1 MRPLVSPTEGWGNGS
16 ILLTALDDFAK
27 GFFQRSF
34 WQTTHPLFNRLVTML
49 NNAIALLNAWFPATE
64 VHAHCDGP
72 CGVYDPSAARIT
84 AEAVLSMTKKIL
96 ALEEPADAAGKV
108 AYANTLSRY
117 IAIKE
122 EQAQKTKDDLLIL
135 WTDYFKPVHLESY
148 PDLHDTFWKAA
159 KLCSACKV
167 EVSQQHAEELMAAV
181 EKIHNIFWATKGRD
195 VAWYTAS

>member
-1 MRPLVSPTEGWGNGS
+1 M
-16 ILLTALDDFAK
+16 
-27 GFFQRSF
+27 
-34 WQTTHPLFNRLVTML
+34 THQLFNRLVTML
-49 NNAIALLNAWFPATE
+49 NKAIELLNAWFPATE
-64 VHAHCDGP
+64 VDAHCDGP

-96 ALEEPADAAGKV
+96 ALEPPTDGEGRV
-108 AYANTLSRY
+108 AYENTLSRY

-135 WTDYFKPVHLESY
+135 WTDYFKPVHLEQY

-181 EKIHNIFWATKGRD
+181 KKIHEIFWATKGRD